1 MKRQKKKN
9 PVIQHWYHI
18 YLNNPS
24 QRNEALIELA
34 KIFKIPIDRTRIE
47 DYHII
52 KCDAFYL
59 SLEKEAYKGE
69 EKVTYVSHLK
79 GILDKESLD
88 CQIEERHSNYSKT
101 VIYDLVK
108 NKCLKKIITIK
119 DQDFLATIEHDDKDS
134 KEFFKNFGKKVSL
147 RLFKINQNQPEEIY
161 ETTFTKLY
169 SKETVNGMET
179 INTYNVQPN
188 SRYGNKVD
196 KYCLQSDKGYIYGI
210 NCLEKKGIS
219 MTVTGL
225 CVENAHVPYQI
236 YKPPFLDMRGHNN
249 REYDIDSLMIFQGT
263 YNNVSNFVEI
273 EKKGQ
278 DLIIK
283 FYGKTKEQEKTE
295 PVVLHLSG
303 ASDSTIT
310 IDELDHIE
318 GILSLYFQGNPLVEI
333 VVEEL
338 KHFEAY
344 LLNQREE
351 ALNPK
356 DFIECDFNVLEK
368 TIVNQKDEFMRQLKS
383 DFKTLSKDQRILQ
396 KGLTRTLKKDY

>member
-1 MKRQKKKN
+1 MKRQNKKN

-24 QRNEALIELA
+24 QRNEALIKLA
-34 KIFKIPIDRTRIE
+34 NIFKISIDITRLDQYQMTTCDESSHLELIE
-47 DYHII
+47 YIDG
-52 KCDAFYL
+52 K
-59 SLEKEAYKGE
+59 
-69 EKVTYVSHLK
+69 TVSYASYLK
-79 GILDKESLD
+79 GIMEKQSFDCLVKEF
-88 CQIEERHSNYSKT
+88 HPNYTKCE
-101 VIYDLVK
+101 IYDLTDDTCIK
-108 NKCLKKIITIK
+108 EQITIE
-119 DQDFLATIEHDDKDS
+119 DQGYQVTIERDNQES
-134 KEFFKNFGKKVSL
+134 REFFKNFGKRVSMRLSKGNEDLYEKTYTKVNNN
-147 RLFKINQNQPEEIY
+147 KMMDEIQTEITYDVQP
-161 ETTFTKLY
+161 Y
-169 SKETVNGMET
+169 SKF
-179 INTYNVQPN
+179 
-188 SRYGNKVD
+188 GNKVD
-196 KYCLQSDKGYIYGI
+196 KYSIKSEKGYIYGI
-210 NCLEKKGIS
+210 NCLEKKGIP

-225 CVENAHVPYQI
+225 CVENAHIQYDI
-236 YKPPFLDMRGHNN
+236 YMPPHLDIGGHNN
-249 REYDIDSLMIFQGT
+249 REYDIDSLMIFQGS
-263 YNNVSNFVEI
+263 NKGVSNFVEI
-273 EKKGQ
+273 EKKGF
-278 DLIIK
+278 DLVIK
-283 FYGKTKEQEKTE
+283 FYEKTKEQEKTE

-318 GILSLYFQGNPLVEI
+318 EILSLYFQGNPLVEI

>member
-9 PVIQHWYHI
+9 QVIFNWYNK
-18 YLNNPS
+18 YNKEPS
-24 QRNEALIELA
+24 QKNDALIELA

-52 KCDAFYL
+52 KCDAFNL
-59 SLEKEAYKGE
+59 SLEIEDYKGGE
-69 EKVTYVSHLK
+69 IVTYVSHLK

-101 VIYDLVK
+101 AIYDLVK
-108 NKCLKKIITIK
+108 NKCLKKMITIK
-119 DQDFLATIEHDDKDS
+119 GQDFLATIEHDDKDS
-134 KEFFKNFGKKVSL
+134 QEFFKNFGKKVSL

-169 SKETVNGMET
+169 SKEAVNGMET
-179 INTYNVQPN
+179 VNTYNVQPY

-196 KYCLQSDKGYIYGI
+196 KHCLQSDKGYIYGI

-219 MTVTGL
+219 MTVTGI
-225 CVENAHVPYQI
+225 CVENAHGPYQI
-236 YKPPFLDMRGHNN
+236 YKPPFLDMGGHNN
-249 REYDIDSLMIFQGT
+249 TEYDMDSYMIFQGS
-263 YNNVSNFVEI
+263 NKGVSNFVEI
-273 EKKGQ
+273 EKKGF
-278 DLIIK
+278 DLVIK
-283 FYGKTKEQEKTE
+283 FYEKTKEQEKTE
-295 PVVLHLSG
+295 PVVLHLTG
-303 ASDSTIT
+303 TSDSTIT
-310 IDELDHIE
+310 IDELDYIE
-318 GILSLYFQGNPLVEI
+318 EILSLYFQGNPLVEI

-383 DFKTLSKDQRILQ
+383 DFEIVSQDSRFRQYNP
-396 KGLTRTLKKDY
+396 TRNRKKD